1 MGESAGL
8 DTGSLTVTAVIQQ
21 NQMATV
27 GGPMGWLF
35 SELYKLN
42 IVD

>member
-1 MGESAGL
+1 MSAGL
-8 DTGSLTVTAVIQQ
+8 DTGSLPVTAVSKH
-21 NQMATV
+21 NQMETV